1 MLLYIRLLSES
12 FSFALN
18 ALRNNKLRTLL
29 SLLGVTI
36 GIFSIIAVL
45 AAVDSMDKKIKED
58 LSDMDMNTIYLMNFS
73 FGPSEVPRWKRD
85 QFPKVT
91 YEEFE
96 FLKKSVPSIDKIS
109 FNFFAR
115 NESVKFE
122 SKTVNSIRVKPST
135 EDFFD
140 IEPIKIETG
149 RLFNAAESNSGSPV
163 IVIGNEVAKG
173 LFDTSDPIGKKIRL
187 YGQKLTV
194 IGVLKKQGQ
203 GMFGDSNDVG
213 VFFPVNF
220 LRRMYGDDNDALR
233 AAILIKPE
241 KGIDIEEFKAE
252 VSQKLRVHRGV
263 KTGEIDN
270 FFMNVL
276 SGFTDFID
284 NIVGQM
290 NAIGWG
296 ISAFSLLVGGF
307 GLCGIPENL
316 ISALRDKGSNGLTVV
331 SNNAGVD
338 DFGLGLLLRTRQIKR
353 MISSY
358 VGENK
363 EFERQLLS
371 GELEV
376 ELIPQGTLAER
387 CRAAGAGIPAFFTP
401 AGVGTEVAE
410 GKEVR
415 VFDGKTYLLEHAF
428 QSDFALVK
436 AWKGDRYGN
445 LIFKDTAR
453 NFNPMMAMAGKITIA
468 EVEELVPLGQLDPNE
483 VHVAGIFVHRIFQ
496 GSNYEKRIEQRT
508 VRPKS

>member
-1 MLLYIRLLSES
+1 MLLYLRLLSES
-12 FSFALN
+12 FSFAIN

-58 LSDMDMNTIYLMNFS
+58 LSDMDMNTVYLMRFS

-85 QFPKVT
+85 QFPDVT

-96 FLKKSVPSIDKIS
+96 HIKRNVNGVDKIS
-109 FNFFAR
+109 FNLFTR
-115 NESVKFE
+115 NENIKYE

-140 IEPIKIETG
+140 IEPLKIKQG
-149 RLFNAAESNSGSPV
+149 RLFNASESNSGSPV
-163 IVIGNEVAKG
+163 IVIGNEVATG
-173 LFDTSDPIGKKIRL
+173 LFENVDPIGKKVRL
-187 YGQKLTV
+187 YGQKFTV

-203 GMFGDSNDVG
+203 GMFGDSADIA

-220 LRRMYGDDNDALR
+220 LRRMYGDNNDMLTP
-233 AAILIKPE
+233 AILIKPE

-252 VSQKLRVHRGV
+252 LSQKLRVHRGV

-307 GLCGIPENL
+307 GIANIMFVSVKERTNL
-316 ISALRDKGSNGLTVV
+316 IGIQKALGAKNKFILFQFLFEAVILSLIGGLIGMFLVWIIALILSNTLDFEFVLSTANMLLGSGL
-331 SNNAGVD
+331 AA
-338 DFGLGLLLRTRQIKR
+338 FIGLI
-353 MISSY
+353 
-358 VGENK
+358 
-363 EFERQLLS
+363 
-371 GELEV
+371 
-376 ELIPQGTLAER
+376 
-387 CRAAGAGIPAFFTP
+387 AGIIPAIS
-401 AGVGTEVAE
+401 AS
-410 GKEVR
+410 K
-415 VFDGKTYLLEHAF
+415 
-428 QSDFALVK
+428 
-436 AWKGDRYGN
+436 
-445 LIFKDTAR
+445 
-453 NFNPMMAMAGKITIA
+453 
-468 EVEELVPLGQLDPNE
+468 LDPVE
-483 VHVAGIFVHRIFQ
+483 AIRSGM
-496 GSNYEKRIEQRT
+496 
-508 VRPKS
+508 